1 MLGIHMLPIERGV
14 SQIYKQTTPSYINDP
29 NPYHGVF
36 SAPDAGAETWCWDF
50 LDQREPINIIDG

>member
-1 MLGIHMLPIERGV
+1 MLPIERGV